1 MHSQTDAVSA
11 LDGASTGTEPDLHD
25 RSDRTA
31 HAAAVA
37 QREEGAVAGEQ
48 RTLGTRTEARQ
59 RLTASD
65 QQRSDATAKVHG
77 HVAAVRDRDEH
88 EPRIAPPLDTKTAE
102 CEAAQDAPGH
112 DHPDADPEAHL
123 HVDAITAQRAC
134 RQEDEDIMVARFG
147 ASRRPYSE
155 RHDRALTRAER

>member
-65 QQRSDATAKVHG
+65 QQRSDAIAKVHG

-88 EPRIAPPLDTKTAE
+88 EPR
-102 CEAAQDAPGH
+102 AARPVDAKSAQRKVSHDAPGH
-112 DHPDADPEAHL
+112 DHPDADAEAQL
-123 HVDAITAQRAC
+123 HIDATTAERAC
-134 RQEDEDIMVARFG
+134 CQ
-147 ASRRPYSE
+147 
-155 RHDRALTRAER
+155 